1 MEIGRPVYSDELLHY
16 QVKGAKWGVRR
27 WQYPD
32 GSLTPEGRIHY
43 GIGPARDIDPDLVE
57 PVSKA
62 KTDVERLNTAYD
74 RWKGASDNVKRYA
87 KESNARRKLFEKR
100 SDYDARINAAKKS
113 LDLAENE
120 EINFSNEFDDARD
133 AAQARF
139 EKYMQI
145 ADEME
150 SDLNWIDKHM
160 ILETGETGSKKTY
173 EDYDL
178 IMDHWGALTDA
189 VNEYWYGSGLVNH
202 DRASNA
208 NAEYRDKFEM
218 NNSPRGKEAEVN
230 TTVKRA
236 LSTAKIPKNQDQFR
250 NDLHKAIVNEKGLE
264 GIKALSSIDTAPL
277 SSLYKI
283 YFDENRFSESV
294 RDKEKAKA
302 DKIAEKIAKQ
312 IVPDEHNRVNVDPSL
327 SSLSTQDIVAEY
339 IKEKA
344 MFGAAGDDEQI
355 LETLWGGT
363 TYSNSDTVRDAR
375 AKMKKMA

>member
-1 MEIGRPVYSDELLHY
+1 MGEFLRPVYSDELLHY

-27 WQYPD
+27 WQNLD

-43 GIGPARDIDPDLVE
+43 GIGPARDKDPDLVD
-57 PVSKA
+57 PV
-62 KTDVERLNTAYD
+62 KTARADVERLGTAYD

-100 SDYDARINAAKKS
+100 SDYDERIKAAKKS

-120 EINFSNEFDDARD
+120 EINFGNEFDA
-133 AAQARF
+133 AHKEAQARF
-139 EKYMQI
+139 EKYMQLS
-145 ADEME
+145 DELF
-150 SDLNWIDKHM
+150 SDINWIDQHM
-160 ILETGETGSKKTY
+160 VLETDETGSKQTY
-173 EDYDL
+173 LDSDVMLERWQEL
-178 IMDHWGALTDA
+178 EDA
-189 VNEYWYGSGLVNH
+189 VDTYWYNGLMNH

-218 NNSPRGKEAEVN
+218 NDSPRGKEAELN
-230 TTVKRA
+230 TTAKRA
-236 LSTAKIPKNQDQFR
+236 LRTAQLPKNQDKFR
-250 NDLHKAIVNEKGLE
+250 SDIHNAIVNNKGLE
-264 GIKALSSIDTAPL
+264 GVKTLSSIDTAPL

-283 YFDENRFSESV
+283 YFDKDRYSETL
-294 RDKEKAKA
+294 RDEYKAKA
-302 DKIAEKIAKQ
+302 DKVADKIAKQ

-344 MFGAAGDDEQI
+344 MFGAAGEDEQI

-375 AKMKKMA
+375 AKMKKKS